1 MIFDGFPGGPGA
13 EQPWPDGGIWY
24 GSWTPLSSSKQF
36 PAAIQHAKYI
46 MKHAGMKGYE
56 KAGCKLRK
64 YEKSRLQHAL
74 ITTEEAGER
83 SRKSPAAW

>member
-13 EQPWPDGGIWY
+13 EEPWPVQAISL
-24 GSWTPLSSSKQF
+24 GSWAPLSSSKQF

-64 YEKSRLQHAL
+64 YEKSKL
-74 ITTEEAGER
+74 
-83 SRKSPAAW
+83 

>member
-1 MIFDGFPGGPGA
+1 MIFDGFPGGPRREGA
-13 EQPWPDGGIWY
+13 LPFGGIWY
-24 GSWTPLSSSKQF
+24 GPWAPLSSSKQF

-64 YEKSRLQHAL
+64 YEKSRL
-74 ITTEEAGER
+74 
-83 SRKSPAAW
+83 

>member
-1 MIFDGFPGGPGA
+1 MIFDGFPEGPGA
-13 EQPWPDGGIWY
+13 EEPWPEEGIWY
-24 GSWTPLSSSKQF
+24 CPWAPLSSSKQF

-64 YEKSRLQHAL
+64 YGKSRL
-74 ITTEEAGER
+74 
-83 SRKSPAAW
+83 

>member
-13 EQPWPDGGIWY
+13 EEPWLEEGKCDGPWA
-24 GSWTPLSSSKQF
+24 PLSSSKQF

-64 YEKSRLQHAL
+64 YEKSRL
-74 ITTEEAGER
+74 
-83 SRKSPAAW
+83 

>member
-1 MIFDGFPGGPGA
+1 MIFDGFPGGA
-13 EQPWPDGGIWY
+13 EAEDTWLVEGIWAAF
-24 GSWTPLSSSKQF
+24 WAPLSCSKQL

-64 YEKSRLQHAL
+64 YEKSRL
-74 ITTEEAGER
+74 
-83 SRKSPAAW
+83 